1 MSRTRT
7 QTRLVW
13 LVPAL
18 VFLTLALAFAWA
30 YRPASERLQGQ
41 IEAQSYSVSS
51 KVPGRIETV
60 AVKKGQTLSKG
71 ALAFTIVS
79 PELEAKL
86 QQAKAG
92 EAAAGALAQEAENG
106 ARAQQIA
113 AAKDQWLKAKSAAQ
127 LYQKTFARVDNL
139 YRDGVVSLQ
148 KRDEA
153 QTRAQTAQLTQSA
166 AWQQYQLALEGA
178 RAEQKLAAR
187 EKAKMAAGAVAE
199 VQANT
204 AELQVL
210 SPAAGEVTQVLLQ
223 PGELASQGFP
233 VVTLTDM
240 SDAWALFHVREDR
253 LKNFQPGQEFSA
265 YIPALGEAPY
275 RFRVTHVAVLGDFA
289 TWRATDSQQG
299 FDMRSFEVEAR
310 PVEPIPQL
318 RVGMSVLVE
327 LPDA

>member
-1 MSRTRT
+1 MSRTRGG
-7 QTRLVW
+7 LVW
-13 LVPAL
+13 VVPGVLLA
-18 VFLTLALAFAWA
+18 ALAVAFWWA
-30 YRPASERLQGQ
+30 YRPVPVRLQGQ

-51 KVPGRIETV
+51 KVPGRIEAV
-60 AVKKGQTLSKG
+60 AVKKGQSLVKG

-86 QQAKAG
+86 QQAQAG
-92 EAAAGALAQEAENG
+92 EAAAGALAQEAEHG

-113 AAKDQWLKAKSAAQ
+113 AAKDQWLKAQSAAL
-127 LYQKTFARVDNL
+127 LYQKTFQRIDNL
-139 YRDGVVSLQ
+139 YRDGVVALQ

-153 QTRAQTAQLTQSA
+153 QTRWQTAQLTQSA
-166 AWQQYQLALEGA
+166 AWQQYQLVLEGA

-199 VQANT
+199 VQAYT

-210 SPAAGEVTQVLLQ
+210 SPASGEVTQVLLQ

-240 SDAWALFHVREDR
+240 QDAWALFHVREDQLNR
-253 LKNFQPGQEFSA
+253 FQPGQEFTA
-265 YIPALGEAPY
+265 RIPALGDGMH
-275 RFRVTHVAVLGDFA
+275 RFRVSHVAVLGDFA

-310 PVEPIPQL
+310 PVEHIPQL

-327 LPDA
+327 LPDE

>member
-1 MSRTRT
+1 MSRARNGW
-7 QTRLVW
+7 VW
-13 LVPAL
+13 MVPAL
-18 VFLTLALAFAWA
+18 VLTTLALAFWWA
-30 YRPASERLQGQ
+30 YRPAPERLQGQ

-51 KVPGRIETV
+51 KVPGRIESV
-60 AVKKGQTLSKG
+60 VVEKGQSLAKG

-139 YRDGVVSLQ
+139 YREGVVSLQ

-153 QTRAQTAQLTQSA
+153 QTRWQTAQLTQNA

-199 VQANT
+199 VQAYT

-210 SPAAGEVTQVLLQ
+210 TPAAGEVTQVLLQ
-223 PGELASQGFP
+223 SGELAPQGFP
-233 VVTLTDM
+233 VVTLSDM

-253 LKNFQPGQEFSA
+253 LKDFQKGSEFSA
-265 YIPALGEAPY
+265 RIPALGEKPY
-275 RFRVTHVAVLGDFA
+275 RFRVSHVAVLGDFA

-327 LPDA
+327 LPRE

>member
-13 LVPAL
+13 LVPTL
-18 VFLTLALAFAWA
+18 VLLTLALAFAWA

-199 VQANT
+199 VQAYT

-210 SPAAGEVTQVLLQ
+210 SPAGGEVTQVLLQ

-253 LKNFQPGQEFSA
+253 LKDFQLGQEFSA
-265 YIPALGEAPY
+265 RIPALGEEPY

-289 TWRATDSQQG
+289 TWRATESQQG
-299 FDMRSFEVEAR
+299 FYMRSFEVEAR

>member
-199 VQANT
+199 VQAYT

-210 SPAAGEVTQVLLQ
+210 SPAGGEVTQVLLQ

-253 LKNFQPGQEFSA
+253 LKDFQLGQEFSA

>member
-199 VQANT
+199 VQAYT

-210 SPAAGEVTQVLLQ
+210 SPAGGEVTQVLLQ

-253 LKNFQPGQEFSA
+253 LKDFQLGQEFSA
-265 YIPALGEAPY
+265 RIPALGEAPY

>member
-199 VQANT
+199 VQAYT
-204 AELQVL
+204 AELPVL

-253 LKNFQPGQEFSA
+253 LKDFQPGQEFSA

>member
-1 MSRTRT
+1 MSRARNGW
-7 QTRLVW
+7 VW
-13 LVPAL
+13 MVPAL
-18 VFLTLALAFAWA
+18 VLTTLALAFWWA
-30 YRPASERLQGQ
+30 YRPAPERLQGQ

-51 KVPGRIETV
+51 KVPGRIESV
-60 AVKKGQTLSKG
+60 VVEKGQSLAKG

-86 QQAKAG
+86 QQAQAG

-113 AAKDQWLKAKSAAQ
+113 AAKDLWLKAQSAAQ

-153 QTRAQTAQLTQSA
+153 QTRWQTAQLNQNA
-166 AWQQYQLALEGA
+166 AWQQYQLALAGA

-199 VQANT
+199 VQAYT

-210 SPAAGEVTQVLLQ
+210 TPAAGEVTQVLLQ
-223 PGELASQGFP
+223 SGELAPQGFP
-233 VVTLTDM
+233 VVMLTDM
-240 SDAWALFHVREDR
+240 NDAWALFHVREDR
-253 LKNFQPGQEFSA
+253 LKDFPVGSEFSA
-265 YIPALGEAPY
+265 RIPALGENPY
-275 RFRVTHVAVLGDFA
+275 RFRVSHVAVLGDFA

-327 LPDA
+327 LPRE

>member
-199 VQANT
+199 VQAYT
-204 AELQVL
+204 AELQV
-210 SPAAGEVTQVLLQ
+210 
-223 PGELASQGFP
+223 
-233 VVTLTDM
+233 
-240 SDAWALFHVREDR
+240 
-253 LKNFQPGQEFSA
+253 
-265 YIPALGEAPY
+265 
-275 RFRVTHVAVLGDFA
+275 
-289 TWRATDSQQG
+289 
-299 FDMRSFEVEAR
+299 
-310 PVEPIPQL
+310 
-318 RVGMSVLVE
+318 
-327 LPDA
+327 

>member
-1 MSRTRT
+1 MSRTRM

-13 LVPAL
+13 LVPTL
-18 VFLTLALAFAWA
+18 VLLTLALAFAWA

-199 VQANT
+199 VQAYT

-210 SPAAGEVTQVLLQ
+210 SPAGGEVTQVLLQ

-253 LKNFQPGQEFSA
+253 LKDFQLGQEFSA
-265 YIPALGEAPY
+265 RIPALGEEPY
-275 RFRVTHVAVLGDFA
+275 RFRVSHVAVLGDFA